1 MTNLLSSNFWFK
13 LWSRKLQ
20 ELPQC
25 TLCYLTFISLKI
37 FVIFKHSGNNINILP
52 MILNKNKQ
60 MKESMFFIHSL
71 EYLLKF
77 SLLLC
82 HVAISPNPFLACVF
96 TEATLLYY
104 WTSRHL
110 EGKWLHVCKSTRML
124 FIFHTWMQSFSA
136 GSYNDAEVSLLQG
149 STGQPKQIYLDEQ
162 RFHGTAVAEVLL
174 KQIA

>member
-1 MTNLLSSNFWFK
+1 MANLLSSNFWFK

-20 ELPQC
+20 KLPRC

-37 FVIFKHSGNNINILP
+37 FAIFKHSGNNINILP
-52 MILNKNKQ
+52 MILNKNKP
-60 MKESMFFIHSL
+60 MEEWMFFIHSL

-77 SLLLC
+77 SLLFY
-82 HVAISPNPFLACVF
+82 HVAISPNLFLACVF
-96 TEATLLYY
+96 TEATLPYY

-124 FIFHTWMQSFSA
+124 FILHIWMQSFSA
-136 GSYNDAEVSLLQG
+136 SSCSDTEVSLLQG
-149 STGQPKQIYLDEQ
+149 HTGQPKQSYLDEE
-162 RFHGTAVAEVLL
+162 RFHGTTVVEVLL